1 MYCSFSL
8 LHSHHTPTTTN
19 ATAADE
25 DEDDDDDDDD
35 VLDTQDELTVD
46 EGSLVRLE
54 NCLETG

>member
-1 MYCSFSL
+1 VYCSFSL

-25 DEDDDDDDDD
+25 DEDDDDDDD

>member
-25 DEDDDDDDDD
+25 DEDDDDDDD